1 LPTDR
6 KPALPTDRKPALP
19 TDRKPALP
27 TDRKP
32 ALPTDRKPALP
43 TDPDPKSVYNSPLR
57 AQQKQ
62 LTHDLIL
69 QSVAKTLATHSV
81 QDITVSEVARVAAIT
96 ERTIY
101 RHFPTR
107 EDLLQ
112 AFWKWQLERSGGQTV
127 LAPPTLEALFANIR
141 TLFQSLDADEA
152 VIRAVM
158 AAPEG
163 REIRKEAN
171 RTRLAHMIAFL
182 EPRTEGL
189 NPAERHRIAAAIVSV
204 SSVLSWLFMRDNCD
218 YDGSQAGEAAVT
230 AVRLLIEGAETEAA
244 KQRNTEQK

>member
-1 LPTDR
+1 LPINR
-6 KPALPTDRKPALP
+6 KPASPA
-19 TDRKPALP
+19 
-27 TDRKP
+27 
-32 ALPTDRKPALP
+32 
-43 TDPDPKSVYNSPLR
+43 DPDPKSAYNSPLR

-81 QDITVSEVARVAAIT
+81 QDVTVSEVARIAAIT